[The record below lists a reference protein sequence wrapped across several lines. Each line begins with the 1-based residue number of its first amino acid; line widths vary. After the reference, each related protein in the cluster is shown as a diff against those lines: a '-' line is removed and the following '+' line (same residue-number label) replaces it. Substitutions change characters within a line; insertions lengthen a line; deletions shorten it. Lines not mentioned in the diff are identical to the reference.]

1 MTAEPVVLR
10 RAKPADAAAIA
21 RVHVETWRAA
31 YAGLVPDAYLL
42 GMTEAGQ
49 TNSWRRTLRQGGGAN
64 LVAET
69 RGGQVVG
76 FGSCGRPRLGKLSFQ
91 GEVYALY
98 VAIDWQGQGL
108 GRRLLGD
115 LFSALRAAKV
125 SDAYLWVLAGN
136 PSRFFYEA
144 MGGKAVATRAENLW
158 GSTLPEIAY
167 QWRPLPKPLLLGRSH
182 TTHDDGSFH
191 DGGGR

>member
-21 RVHVETWRAA
+21 RVHVETWRAS

-49 TNSWRRTLRQGGGAN
+49 TNSWWRTLRQGGGAN

-136 PSRFFYEA
+136 PARFFYET
-144 MGGKAVATRAENLW
+144 MGGTRIAERQESFA
-158 GSTLPEIAY
+158 GTLLDEIAY
-167 QWRPLPKPLLLGRSH
+167 GWSDLSQWQA
-182 TTHDDGSFH
+182 DQ
-191 DGGGR
+191 